1 MTNFDRNEIIK
12 IFEETFGCKSID
24 PDSIPDIDLYVDQVT
39 TFIENRLGS
48 LKRNDEDK
56 MLTKTMINN
65 YTKEGILFPPVLKKY
80 TRNHMKMLIM
90 IYYLKQVLS
99 INDIKAILKPLSD
112 RIKSADEKDAKAGGK
127 RVGEDSDHDF
137 IDKMYETFIRFEE
150 AEKNA
155 FQADMASMTEKIEGM
170 DLEWQKP
177 FQVLLLV
184 VDLVLQAYMRK
195 TMAEKLIDTYFTEE
209 VE

>member
-65 YTKEGILFPPVLKKY
+65 YTKEGILF
-80 TRNHMKMLIM
+80 R
-90 IYYLKQVLS
+90 LS
-99 INDIKAILKPLSD
+99 
-112 RIKSADEKDAKAGGK
+112 
-127 RVGEDSDHDF
+127 
-137 IDKMYETFIRFEE
+137 
-150 AEKNA
+150 
-155 FQADMASMTEKIEGM
+155 
-170 DLEWQKP
+170 
-177 FQVLLLV
+177 
-184 VDLVLQAYMRK
+184 
-195 TMAEKLIDTYFTEE
+195 
-209 VE
+209 